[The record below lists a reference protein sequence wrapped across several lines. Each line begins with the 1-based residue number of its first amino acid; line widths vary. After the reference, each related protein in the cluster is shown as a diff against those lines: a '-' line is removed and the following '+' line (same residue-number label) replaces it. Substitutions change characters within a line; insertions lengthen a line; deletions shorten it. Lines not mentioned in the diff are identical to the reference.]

1 MPQDTVMLTDQ
12 LVLVQAL
19 HNIAQESD
27 DSEDIRMAMSAL
39 TNTEAGRTY
48 LAHNPINV

>member
-1 MPQDTVMLTDQ
+1 MPEAIDMLTDQ

-19 HNIAQESD
+19 HNIASESD
-27 DSEDIRMAMSAL
+27 DAEDIRMAMSAL

-48 LAHNPINV
+48 LATNPLNV